1 MTEIVTISSGR
12 LTAEINPLGAELH
25 ALRDEDGRDLLWDG
39 DPKVWSGRAPILFP
53 VIGVVAGGEIRIDG
67 KAYPMAKHGFAR
79 RRAFRLVTHSKS
91 SAVFRLEDDAE
102 TRASYPFAFRLDIA
116 FGIAAGALAIDAT
129 LTNSGDVPLPAS
141 FGFHPALRWP
151 LPRDDRRSV
160 HRLLFDE
167 PEPDP
172 IRRIDRDGLL
182 TPTRHPTPIE
192 GRTLHLR
199 DDLFVDDAMIL
210 LTHRS
215 RGLLFGTEDGPNL
228 RIDFPDMPALGLWT
242 KPGAEYLC
250 IEPWAG
256 VADPEGFTGDFR
268 DKPGVVEIRPHTS
281 RTFTM
286 RIADAAG

>member
-1 MTEIVTISSGR
+1 MTEIVTISSGQ

-39 DPKVWSGRAPILFP
+39 DPRVWAGRAPILFP
-53 VIGVVAGGEIRIDG
+53 VIGVVGGGVIRVDG
-67 KAYPMAKHGFAR
+67 KAYPMAKHGIAR
-79 RRAFRLVTHSKS
+79 RRTFELVTRHES

-102 TRASYPFAFRLDIA
+102 TRASYPFPFRLDIA
-116 FGIAAGALAIDAT
+116 FGVARGALAIDAT
-129 LTNSGDVPLPAS
+129 LTNTGDTAMPAS

-160 HRLLFDE
+160 YRILFDE
-167 PEPDP
+167 PEPAP

-192 GRTLHLR
+192 GRRLRLR

-210 LTHRS
+210 LDLRS
-215 RGLLFGTEDGPNL
+215 RGLLFGTDDGPNL

-242 KPGAEYLC
+242 KPGADYLC

-256 VADPEGFTGDFR
+256 VADPEGFAGEFR
-268 DKPGVVEIRPHTS
+268 DKPGVVEIRPHINRS
-281 RTFTM
+281 FAM
-286 RIADAAG
+286 RIAVDG